1 MDAYRIY
8 RLDPDGRVREPAITL
23 ECGADHEAI
32 EAARELA
39 GPDALAIVKGEQQL
53 HLIEAAE

>member
-8 RLDPDGRVREPAITL
+8 RLDPDGRLTEPAITL

-39 GPDALAIVKGEQQL
+39 GPDALAVCRGEQQL